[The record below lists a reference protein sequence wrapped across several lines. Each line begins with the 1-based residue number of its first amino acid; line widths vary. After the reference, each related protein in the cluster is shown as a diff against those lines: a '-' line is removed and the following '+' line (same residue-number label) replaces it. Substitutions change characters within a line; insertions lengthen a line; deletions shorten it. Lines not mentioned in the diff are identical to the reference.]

1 VTKSNREK
9 DNQTAL
15 EEASQETD
23 MPEAVRIEIDGVLDT
38 HSFSPRDLR
47 TLIPDYLEE
56 CQRRAILSVRLI
68 HGRGIGAVQR
78 SVHAL
83 LARSPLVVGYRLADV
98 DAGGRG
104 ATVVDLRPLSPTLA
118 PSLVK
123 SD

>member
-1 VTKSNREK
+1 MTKSNREK